1 MKLEE
6 IEYRKISEIKK
17 ELLYDFYTKAF
28 PLRSEVLF
36 KNWKWI
42 SRYSLSKQEPLVA
55 LYQNKVIAHAGLI
68 STQIFHKKTTHNA
81 IWFIDFF
88 ILPEF
93 RNLGLGKSLTNK
105 WMELEGNQLT
115 FCNKNSLKIFEKLNW
130 EQDKNFYKSCKIIN
144 PLKWIPIIKT
154 LGQDKLKKL
163 NFFNLFNRST
173 YSKNVSFINL
183 LDNKNFF
190 LDLEGQKKI
199 NKEETSKPF
208 IIKDKSWAE
217 WRILES
223 PFIKY
228 YHLFSIETSYVVVSI
243 NFENNKKKLSIIHSN
258 YEDDYY
264 KSVILNSVINWSV
277 DNNIDIIW
285 LSLNQIS
292 NSNKLEKFF
301 KINFNLIFACNSLNS
316 SLEKNELRSIANLE
330 GVDSDLEILN
340 YSNNNLNYFTI
351 K

>member
-1 MKLEE
+1 MKLDE

-17 ELLYDFYTKAF
+17 ELLYDFYIKAF

-55 LYQNKVIAHAGLI
+55 IYQKKIIAHAGLI
-68 STQIFHKKTTHNA
+68 STQIFYKKTTHNA

-93 RNLGLGKSLTNK
+93 RNLGLGKSLTKK

-115 FCNKNSLKIFEKLNW
+115 FCNKNSLKVFKKLDW

-144 PLKWIPIIKT
+144 PLKWIPIIKS
-154 LGQDKLKKL
+154 LDQEKLKKL
-163 NFFNLFNRST
+163 NFLNLFNRFN

-183 LDNKNFF
+183 SDNKKNF
-190 LDLEGQKKI
+190 LDLANLKNY
-199 NKEETSKPF
+199 NKDENLKPS
-208 IIKDKSWAE
+208 IVKDNSWAE

-228 YHLFSIETSYVVVSI
+228 YYLFLIETSYVVVSI
-243 NFENNKKKLSIIHSN
+243 NFENKKKKLNIIHSN
-258 YEDDYY
+258 YENDNY
-264 KSVILNSVINWSV
+264 KSIILSNIINWAV
-277 DNNIDIIW
+277 NNDIDIIW
-285 LSLNQIS
+285 LSLNQITDS
-292 NSNKLEKFF
+292 KKLEKVF
-301 KINFNLIFACNSLNS
+301 KINFNLIFACNSFNS
-316 SLEKNELRSIANLE
+316 SLEKNELRSIVNLE

-340 YSNNNLNYFTI
+340 YNNDYH
-351 K
+351 